1 MKYHVA
7 LIVSPAQGC
16 LARVFGLK
24 GRHAKGVL
32 EIEPDIQRVI
42 VYGTDP
48 LVSGV
53 RRELSF
59 DEIDHIESKGP
70 LLVDIYPKAG
80 KPIMLKNVDEVAAIL
95 DTLGAHVQDT
105 THALVRKRIDRF
117 EARTKRV
124 GQKLGLDD

>member
-1 MKYHVA
+1 MRYQVA
-7 LIVSPAQGC
+7 LIVSPAKGC
-16 LARVFGLK
+16 LARLFSLK

-32 EIEPDIQRVI
+32 EIEPDNQRVV

-48 LVSGV
+48 LVSGI

-59 DEIDHIESKGP
+59 DEIDHVESKGP
-70 LLVDIYPKAG
+70 MLVDIYPKAG

-105 THALVRKRIDRF
+105 THELVRRRVDKF
-117 EARTKRV
+117 EARVNKRT
-124 GQKLGLDD
+124 G